1 MRELAGAMVMALALS
16 VAARAMPD
24 DERTRDAIV
33 KIYTV
38 HQRPNYWNPWTS
50 YGPRS
55 STGSGCIVEGR
66 RILSNAHV
74 VGNQTFIQVRR
85 NGESRRFQARVLAVS
100 HEADLALL
108 EVEDER
114 FFENAPSLEFGPMP
128 ATRQEVMVY
137 GFPLGGDTLSVT
149 KGVLS
154 RIEHQTYAHTSTE
167 FLAGQIDAAINP
179 GNSGGPVVVDG
190 RIVGVVMQS
199 IGKAENIGYM
209 VPPPIIQH
217 FLDDFEA
224 NGRVD
229 GFPSLGVVTQDM
241 ENPALKARYDLT
253 EEQTG
258 VLIYQILPGAPAGG
272 ILREGDVILYVD
284 GQPVADDGTVEFR
297 PRERTKASYLV
308 QRRQIGEPL
317 DLTVWREGEA
327 LDVQVPLNRS
337 MLEDLLVP
345 AEQYDHLPPYFIYGG
360 IVFCPLSRN
369 LLREWG
375 SNWFDSAP
383 KDLTSRLLFNIPE
396 KEGQEVVLALKV
408 LAADINEGYHS
419 VANWTVAEVNGIEVL
434 NLRHL
439 VELVE
444 QGEPGPFM
452 EFVGANGRKIVLARE
467 EAEAAG
473 PAILATYRIEA
484 DRSPD
489 LPSRQVG
496 QAAGTGE
503 DPN

>member
-1 MRELAGAMVMALALS
+1 MALTMAAGAA
-16 VAARAMPD
+16 PD
-24 DERTRDAIV
+24 DERVRDSIV

-55 STGSGCIVEGR
+55 STGSGCIIEGR

-85 NGESRRFQARVLAVS
+85 NGEARRFPARVLAVS

-114 FFENAPSLEFGPMP
+114 FFEGAPSLEFGPLP
-128 ATRQEVMVY
+128 ATRQEVLVY

-149 KGVLS
+149 RGVLS
-154 RIEHQTYAHTSTE
+154 RIEHQSYAHASTE

-179 GNSGGPVVVDG
+179 GNSGGPVIVDG

-199 IGKAENIGYM
+199 IGTAENIGYM
-209 VPPPIIQH
+209 VPPPIIEH
-217 FLDDFEA
+217 VLTDFEE
-224 NGRVD
+224 NGQVD

-241 ENPALKARYDLT
+241 ENPALKARYGLDQ
-253 EEQTG
+253 EQTG
-258 VLIYQILPGAPAGG
+258 VLIFRVLPGSPSAG
-272 ILREGDVILYVD
+272 ILREGDVLLSIA
-284 GQPVADDGTVEFR
+284 GQPVADDGTIEFR
-297 PRERTKASYLV
+297 PRERTRASYLV
-308 QRRQIGEPL
+308 QRRQIGESI
-317 DLTVWREGEA
+317 DVTVWRDGEA
-327 LDVQVPLNRS
+327 LDVQVPLTRS
-337 MLEDLLVP
+337 MLRDLLVP
-345 AEQYDHLPPYFIYGG
+345 AEQYDQLPSYFVYGG

-375 SNWFDSAP
+375 SNWFDKAP
-383 KDLTSRLLFNIPE
+383 KDLTSRLLFNVPE
-396 KEGQEVVLALKV
+396 KEDEEVVLALKV
-408 LAADINEGYHS
+408 LAADVNEGYHS
-419 VANWTVAEVNGIEVL
+419 VGNWTVSEVNGVEVL

-439 VELVE
+439 VEIVE
-444 QGEPGPFM
+444 QGERGPFV
-452 EFVGANGRKIVLARE
+452 EFVNARGQKIVLARE

-473 PAILATYRIEA
+473 PSILQTYRIDA

-489 LPSRQVG
+489 LPRPPVVKRG
-496 QAAGTGE
+496 DDGDGE
-503 DPN
+503 PE